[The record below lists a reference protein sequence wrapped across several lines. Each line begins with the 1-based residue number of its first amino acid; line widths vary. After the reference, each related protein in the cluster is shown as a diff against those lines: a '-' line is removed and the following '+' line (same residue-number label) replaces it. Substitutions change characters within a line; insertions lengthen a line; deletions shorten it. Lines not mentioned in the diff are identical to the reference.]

1 VVNSIIGQV
10 QTDSE
15 STKGETMKTR
25 KKLITGVAVGVLM
38 MAVAARSA
46 VMNILAVGTTTYSE
60 VIDGPATLT
69 FRQLLMDPQEVSGW
83 HYHPGTLISVV
94 KRGTVTVEDGCGTED
109 VHNVGDAFEA
119 VGERVH
125 RARAGSEQLEEFNLF
140 VTPQGM
146 MPTVQVPEKRCGPP
160 VSRREC
166 REDGWRD
173 FDHPRRFADQR
184 DCIQF
189 VRRQQ

>member
-1 VVNSIIGQV
+1 
-10 QTDSE
+10 
-15 STKGETMKTR
+15 MKTR
-25 KKLITGVAVGVLM
+25 KHFITGGAIVLLI
-38 MAVAARSA
+38 MAVAGRSA
-46 VMNILAVGTTTYSE
+46 VMNILATGTTTYSE
-60 VIDGPATLT
+60 VIDGPGTLT

-125 RARAGSEQLEEFNLF
+125 RAKAGSEQLEEFNLF

-146 MPTVQVPEKRCGPP
+146 TPTVQVPEKRCGPP
-160 VSRREC
+160 VSRQDC
-166 REDGWRD
+166 RHNGWRD
-173 FDHPRRFADQR
+173 FDHPRQFADQG
-184 DCIQF
+184 DCVSF
-189 VRRQQ
+189 VQRRK

>member
-1 VVNSIIGQV
+1 
-10 QTDSE
+10 
-15 STKGETMKTR
+15 MKTR
-25 KKLITGVAVGVLM
+25 KKLITGAAIVVLM
-38 MAVAARSA
+38 MAVAAYSA

-60 VIDGPATLT
+60 VINGPATLT

-94 KRGTVTVEDGCGTED
+94 KRGTVAVEDGCGREE

-125 RARAGSEQLEEFNLF
+125 RAKAGNEQLEEFNLF

-160 VSRREC
+160 VSRHEC
-166 REDGWRD
+166 RHDGWRD
-173 FDHPRRFADQR
+173 FDHPRRFAHQG
-184 DCIQF
+184 DCIEF
-189 VRRQQ
+189 VRRLQ

>member
-1 VVNSIIGQV
+1 MRSRRN
-10 QTDSE
+10 
-15 STKGETMKTR
+15 
-25 KKLITGVAVGVLM
+25 LITAAAAVLVLAM
-38 MAVAARSA
+38 AARSA

-60 VIDGPATLT
+60 VINGPASLT

-94 KRGTVTVEDGCGTED
+94 KRGTVAVEDVCGGED

-125 RARAGSEQLEEFNLF
+125 RAKAGGEQLEEFNLF
-140 VTPQGM
+140 ITPQGM
-146 MPTVQVPEKRCGPP
+146 MPTVPVPEKRCGPP

-166 REDGWRD
+166 RHGGWRD
-173 FDHPRRFADQR
+173 FDHPRRFANQR
-184 DCIQF
+184 DCVAF
-189 VRRQQ
+189 VRRLH

>member
-1 VVNSIIGQV
+1 
-10 QTDSE
+10 
-15 STKGETMKTR
+15 MKTR
-25 KKLITGVAVGVLM
+25 KKRITVATVVVLIL
-38 MAVAARSA
+38 AVAAHSA
-46 VMNILAVGTTTYSE
+46 VMNILAVGTTKYSE
-60 VIDGPATLT
+60 VVGGPATLT

-94 KRGTVTVEDGCGTED
+94 KRGTVAVEDGCGTED

-125 RARAGSEQLEEFNLF
+125 RAKAGSEQLEEFNLF

-160 VSRREC
+160 VSRQEC
-166 REDGWRD
+166 RHEGWRE
-173 FDHPRRFADQR
+173 FDHPRQFADQR

-189 VRRQQ
+189 VRRLQ